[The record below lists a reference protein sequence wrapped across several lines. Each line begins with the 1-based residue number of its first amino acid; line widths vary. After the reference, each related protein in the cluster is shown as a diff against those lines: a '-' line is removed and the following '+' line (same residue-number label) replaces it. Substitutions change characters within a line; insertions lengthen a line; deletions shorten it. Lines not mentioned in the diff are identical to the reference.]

1 MTARAIMVQGTG
13 SGVGKSTIVAA
24 LCRILHQ
31 EGYRVAP
38 FKAQNMALN
47 SFATVDGREM
57 GRAQVVQAEAAGIL
71 PRVEMNPILLKPN
84 SDTGSQ
90 VVVMGKAI
98 GNMTAQ
104 EYFRRRG
111 ELLEVISKAYQT
123 LSEDFDIII
132 IEGAGSPA
140 EINLKD
146 KDMVN
151 MKTAEMARA
160 PVILVTDVDK
170 GGAFAWVIGT
180 MELLTTAERARV
192 CGFIFNKFRGDPSL
206 IRPGLDMLE
215 SRTGLPVLGLVP
227 FLPAL
232 RIDEEDSTC
241 LDEGS
246 RVQRFKGLKAQ
257 GLKSSNRADI
267 DIAVVRLPRISNFSD
282 FNALER
288 EPGVRV
294 RYVETAESMGS
305 PDLAILPG
313 TKSTMTDLIYMRER
327 GLEKGLRSLAQTG
340 TPVVGICGGFQML
353 GRDIRDPHHVES
365 HHDSIEGLGL
375 LDTTTT
381 FLPTKATYQVRAE
394 MLDSTLPFFV
404 KGHLNGYEIHMGI
417 TEGSSSPFLKVT
429 ERSGERVEVM
439 DGAVGNNG
447 QILGTYLHGLFDN
460 DSFRAGF
467 LGHLRNKKG
476 IAPTN
481 TRRLKPAATHLNF
494 QRSREEDYNR
504 LAEAVRGS
512 LRMGLIYK
520 AIGLH
525 KME

>member
-1 MTARAIMVQGTG
+1 MTTRSIMVQGTG
-13 SGVGKSTIVAA
+13 SGVGKSIIVTA
-24 LCRILHQ
+24 LCRIFRQ

-47 SFATVDGREM
+47 SFATLDGREM
-57 GRAQVVQAEAAGIL
+57 ARAQVVQAEAAGVL

-90 VVVMGKAI
+90 VVVMGRPI
-98 GNMTAQ
+98 GNMTAH
-104 EYFRRRG
+104 EYFSHRDRFLEIIRG
-111 ELLEVISKAYQT
+111 AYET
-123 LSEDFDIII
+123 LSRDFDVIV

-146 KDMVN
+146 KDLVN
-151 MKTAEMARA
+151 MKVAEMARA
-160 PVILVTDVDK
+160 PVVLVTDVDK
-170 GGAFAWVIGT
+170 GGSFAWVIGT
-180 MELLTTAERARV
+180 MELLTGAERARV

-206 IRPGLDMLE
+206 IRPGLEMLE

-227 FLPAL
+227 FVPWL
-232 RIDEEDSTC
+232 RLDEEDSAC

-246 RVQRFKGLKAQ
+246 IRLRRKGF
-257 GLKSSNRADI
+257 KSSNGKADL
-267 DIAVVRLPRISNFSD
+267 DIAVIRLPRISNFSD

-294 RYVETAESMGS
+294 RYVETEETVGS

-313 TKSTMTDLIYMRER
+313 TKSTMADLIYVRER
-327 GLEKGLRSLAQTG
+327 GLEGRLRSLVEAG

-365 HHDSIEGLGL
+365 HHDFVEGLGL

-381 FLPTKATYQVRAE
+381 FLPTKATYQAKAE
-394 MLDSTLPFFV
+394 MLDNTLPFFV
-404 KGHLNGYEIHMGI
+404 KGPLKGYEIHMGI
-417 TEGSSSPFLKVT
+417 TEGASLPFLRVT
-429 ERSGERVEVM
+429 ERSGKRVEVM
-439 DGAVGNNG
+439 DGAVGNDG

-460 DSFRAGF
+460 DSFRTEF
-467 LGHLRNKKG
+467 LDHLRKRKG
-476 IAPTN
+476 MTPKN
-481 TRRLKPAATHLNF
+481 TRRLKPAATPLNF
-494 QRSREEDYNR
+494 YRVREEDYDR

-512 LRMGLIYK
+512 LRMGLIYE

-525 KME
+525 KKC

>member
-47 SFATVDGREM
+47 SFATLDGKEM
-57 GRAQVVQAEAAGIL
+57 GRAQVVQAEAAGIP

-111 ELLEVISKAYQT
+111 ELLEIISRAYQT
-123 LSEDFDIII
+123 LSEDFDIIV

-151 MKTAEMARA
+151 MKTAEIARA

-180 MELLTTAERARV
+180 MELLTAAERARV

-227 FLPAL
+227 FLPSL
-232 RIDEEDSTC
+232 RIDEEDSAC
-241 LDEGS
+241 LNEGS
-246 RVQRFKGLKAQ
+246 KAQ
-257 GLKSSNRADI
+257 SASGGKSSNRADL
-267 DIAVVRLPRISNFSD
+267 DIAVIRLPRISNFSD

-294 RYVETAESMGS
+294 RYVETAESMGD

-313 TKSTMTDLIYMRER
+313 TKSTMADLLYVREG
-327 GLEKGLRSLAQTG
+327 GLEKRLCSLAQRG
-340 TPVVGICGGFQML
+340 TPMVGICGGFQML
-353 GRDIRDPHHVES
+353 GRDIRDPRHVES

-394 MLDSTLPFFV
+394 MLDSSLPFFV

-417 TEGSSSPFLKVT
+417 TEGSSLPFLKVT
-429 ERSGERVEVM
+429 ERSGEKVEVM

-460 DSFRAGF
+460 DSFRTGF

-476 IAPTN
+476 IAN
-481 TRRLKPAATHLNF
+481 ANKNLSLDF

-512 LRMGLIYK
+512 LRMGLVYK
-520 AIGLH
+520 ALGLH
-525 KME
+525 

>member
-13 SGVGKSTIVAA
+13 SGVGKSIMVAA
-24 LCRILHQ
+24 LCRILHR
-31 EGYRVAP
+31 EGYKVSP

-47 SFATVDGREM
+47 SFATLDGKEM
-57 GRAQVVQAEAAGIL
+57 GRAQVVQAEAAGVL

-98 GNMTAQ
+98 GDMTAQ
-104 EYFRRRG
+104 EYFHRRG
-111 ELLEVISKAYQT
+111 DFLEIISRAYRV
-123 LSEDFDIII
+123 LSEDFDVIV

-146 KDMVN
+146 KDLVN
-151 MKTAEMARA
+151 MKMAELAQA
-160 PVILVTDVDK
+160 PVILVTDVDR
-170 GGAFAWVIGT
+170 GGSFAWVIGT
-180 MELLTTAERARV
+180 MELLTRAERARV

-227 FLPAL
+227 FLPSL
-232 RIDEEDSTC
+232 HIDEEDSAC
-241 LDEGS
+241 LNEGS
-246 RVQRFKGLKAQ
+246 KVQGF
-257 GLKSSNRADI
+257 KSSNRADL
-267 DIAVVRLPRISNFSD
+267 DIAVVKLPRISNFSD

-288 EPGVRV
+288 EAGVRV
-294 RYVETAESMGS
+294 RYVETAESLGS

-313 TKSTMTDLIYMRER
+313 TKSTMSDLLHVRER
-327 GLEKGLRSLAQTG
+327 GFEERLSSLVQMG

-365 HHDSIEGLGL
+365 HHDFVEGLGL

-394 MLDSTLPFFV
+394 MLDSSLPFFV
-404 KGHLNGYEIHMGI
+404 KGHLGGYEIHMGI
-417 TEGSSSPFLKVT
+417 TEGNSSPFLKVT
-429 ERSGERVEVM
+429 ERAGRKVEAM

-460 DSFRAGF
+460 DSFRTGF
-467 LGHLRNKKG
+467 LGYLRKKSG
-476 IAPTN
+476 RTTPGGLADTDKNLP
-481 TRRLKPAATHLNF
+481 LDF
-494 QRSREEDYNR
+494 QKVREEDYNK
-504 LAEAVRGS
+504 LAEAVKGS
-512 LRMGLIYK
+512 LRMDLVYK
-520 AIGLH
+520 ALGLH
-525 KME
+525 

>member
-1 MTARAIMVQGTG
+1 MVQGTG
-13 SGVGKSTIVAA
+13 SGVGKSIIVAA

-47 SFATVDGREM
+47 SFATLDGKEM
-57 GRAQVVQAEAAGIL
+57 GRAQVVQAEAAGVL

-98 GNMTAQ
+98 GDMTAQ
-104 EYFRRRG
+104 EYFHRRG
-111 ELLEVISKAYQT
+111 EFLGIISRAYYT
-123 LSEDFDIII
+123 LSQDFDVIV

-146 KDMVN
+146 KDLVN
-151 MKTAEMARA
+151 MKMAEIAQA
-160 PVILVTDVDK
+160 PVILVTDVDR
-170 GGAFAWVIGT
+170 GGSFAWVIGT
-180 MELLTTAERARV
+180 LELLTRAERARV
-192 CGFIFNKFRGDPSL
+192 CGFIFNKFRGDPTL

-227 FLPAL
+227 FLPSL
-232 RIDEEDSTC
+232 HIDEEDSAC
-241 LDEGS
+241 LNEGS
-246 RVQRFKGLKAQ
+246 KVQGF
-257 GLKSSNRADI
+257 KSSNRADL
-267 DIAVVRLPRISNFSD
+267 DIAVVRLLRISNFSD

-288 EPGVRV
+288 ERGVKV

-313 TKSTMTDLIYMRER
+313 TKSTMADLLHVRER
-327 GLEKGLRSLAQTG
+327 GFEKRLHSLAQMG
-340 TPVVGICGGFQML
+340 SMIVGICGGFQML

-365 HHDSIEGLGL
+365 HHDFVEGLGL

-381 FLPTKATYQVRAE
+381 FLPTKATYQVKAE

-404 KGHLNGYEIHMGI
+404 KGHLGGYEIHMGI
-417 TEGSSSPFLKVT
+417 TEGNSSPFLKVT
-429 ERSGERVEVM
+429 ERAGRKVEVM

-460 DSFRAGF
+460 DSFRTGF

-476 IAPTN
+476 MAPTS

-494 QRSREEDYNR
+494 QRAREEDYNK
-504 LAEAVRGS
+504 LAEAVKGS
-512 LRMGLIYK
+512 LRMDLVYK
-520 AIGLH
+520 ALGLH
-525 KME
+525 KTPHH

>member
-13 SGVGKSTIVAA
+13 SGVGKSIIVAA

-31 EGYRVAP
+31 EGYRVSP

-47 SFATVDGREM
+47 SFATLEGKEM
-57 GRAQVVQAEAAGIL
+57 GRAQVVQAEAAGVL

-98 GNMTAQ
+98 GDMTAQ
-104 EYFRRRG
+104 EYFHRRG
-111 ELLEVISKAYQT
+111 EFLEIISRAYHA
-123 LSEDFDIII
+123 LSQDFDVIV

-146 KDMVN
+146 KDLVN
-151 MKTAEMARA
+151 MKMAEIAQA
-160 PVILVTDVDK
+160 PVILVTDVDR
-170 GGAFAWVIGT
+170 GGSFAWVIGT
-180 MELLTTAERARV
+180 LELLTRAERARV

-227 FLPAL
+227 FLPSL
-232 RIDEEDSTC
+232 HIDEEDSAC
-241 LDEGS
+241 LRDFQYNGM
-246 RVQRFKGLKAQ
+246 
-257 GLKSSNRADI
+257 ADI

-313 TKSTMTDLIYMRER
+313 TKSTMADLLHVRER
-327 GLEKGLRSLAQTG
+327 GFEERLSSLVQTG

-365 HHDSIEGLGL
+365 HHGFVEGLGL

-394 MLDSTLPFFV
+394 MLDSSLPFFV
-404 KGHLNGYEIHMGI
+404 KGHLGGYEIHMGI
-417 TEGSSSPFLKVT
+417 TEGNASPFLKVT
-429 ERSGERVEVM
+429 ERAGRKVEVM

-447 QILGTYLHGLFDN
+447 QLLGTYLHGLFDN
-460 DSFRAGF
+460 DSFRTGF
-467 LGHLRNKKG
+467 LGDLRKRKG
-476 IAPTN
+476 MSGTD
-481 TRRLKPAATHLNF
+481 LKVCPYDF
-494 QRSREEDYNR
+494 RKSREEDYNK
-504 LAEAVRGS
+504 LAEAVKGS
-512 LRMGLIYK
+512 LRMDLVYK
-520 AIGLH
+520 AINSRQ
-525 KME
+525 